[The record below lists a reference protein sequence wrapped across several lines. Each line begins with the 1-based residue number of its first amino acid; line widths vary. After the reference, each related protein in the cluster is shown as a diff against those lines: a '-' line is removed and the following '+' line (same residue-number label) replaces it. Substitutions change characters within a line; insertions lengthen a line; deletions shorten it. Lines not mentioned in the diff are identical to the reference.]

1 VSEHGSHSIHRSASA
16 ARPAGADPLDPP
28 EPAARLRVRSADGTN
43 LNVEIHGP
51 DGAPTVVLVHGWTCS
66 IPFWA
71 AVIRELATDAAPD
84 DRLRVVAYDQRGHG
98 GSDIPGRGFY
108 SVQALVDDL
117 VAVLDATLPAGQKA
131 VLAGHS
137 MGGMAV
143 MAAAEN
149 ESVLSRTCGAVL
161 ASTGF
166 RNLPAAS
173 RVFPLAGRLPRYSL
187 AAHRYMLHSTM
198 PLGPVTPV
206 TRAQLKYT
214 ALGPKASKHLARVNA
229 RIIQACRPG
238 PRSGWGRVLSGLDL
252 SAAVPLL
259 DVPTSV
265 VFGTKDRLT
274 PTPHAHEIAAALPQ
288 CTGLTLLPG
297 LGHMTPMEA
306 PDTVAGLIR
315 ERIAAAGRPGQ
326 AHETTTHETTQGA
339 GR

>member
-1 VSEHGSHSIHRSASA
+1 VSEHGSPAA
-16 ARPAGADPLDPP
+16 ARPAGTDPFDPP
-28 EPAARLRVRSADGTN
+28 EPAARRRVRSADGTS

-51 DGAPTVVLVHGWTCS
+51 DSAPTVVLVHGWTCS

-71 AVIRELATDAAPD
+71 AVIRELATDAAPG

-98 GSDIPGRGFY
+98 GSEVPGRGSY

-131 VLAGHS
+131 VLVGHS

-143 MAAAEN
+143 MAAAES

-161 ASTGF
+161 CSTGF
-166 RNLPAAS
+166 HDLPVTS
-173 RVFPLAGRLPRYSL
+173 RIFPLSGRLPRYSR
-187 AAHRYMLHSTM
+187 AAHRFMLHSTL
-198 PLGPVTPV
+198 PLGPITPV

-214 ALGPKASKHLARVNA
+214 ALGPKASKHLAQVNA
-229 RIIQACRPG
+229 QIIHACRPG
-238 PRSGWGRVLSGLDL
+238 ARSGWGHVLSGLDL
-252 SAAVPLL
+252 SAAVSRL

-274 PTPHAHEIAAALPQ
+274 PAPHAHEIVAALPQ

-315 ERIAAAGRPGQ
+315 ERVAAAGGPDQ
-326 AHETTTHETTQGA
+326 AQQPTTHQPTTQQPAQGA